1 MTEPNDTVDAL
12 SREFTS
18 PVSDSEQIEAEIAD
32 LPSSALDTANISVAN
47 NAELADEAL
56 NESTLPAAVDEQSS
70 VNSANPTCADDATLL
85 ETLLTAL
92 KQRNAVETVPFV
104 GVFSG
109 HQALR
114 RANVKLRRQNIAADK
129 ELIIL
134 RHKLSEGL
142 TLGESNDAVSRHL
155 GELSRLQVQ
164 VTDKYRG
171 QAEFASE
178 QLRLMK
184 RVQDLEE
191 ALRHSSSSLER
202 LQLEHGESM
211 ARGSELEAQ
220 LAELRAD
227 SEHLQAELDSVRALL
242 AAAEKSAETAVAE
255 NQALVQ
261 RTMTDRLHMLDEMN
275 RMTDEVQMYKA
286 AVAAGAATTT
296 AVPAS
301 RHRRQSDSDIG
312 RAAALGL
319 PPPGSSD
326 ATAAAAAAA
335 QGGSGSA
342 SSSRRT
348 SASSSGGTA
357 VPSRCRHKLP
367 AHSAGINDVVYSD
380 SGALL
385 ATASDDGSVKLF
397 DSSSGQQRSKL
408 AAGGGAGISMLS
420 AALRGDLVAAGCS
433 DACAR
438 VWNYSSGRAIAHL
451 TGHQQRVCCVAFWGG
466 AAGGTGARHL
476 LTGSHDCSLKLWD
489 LEKQWNTSPQLMR
502 AQSKVNAMDVSG
514 GAVLVSGHFDGGA

>member
-1 MTEPNDTVDAL
+1 MAEPTDTVEPSIRSL
-12 SREFTS
+12 VEPSS
-18 PVSDSEQIEAEIAD
+18 VSEQYKSEVVNP
-32 LPSSALDTANISVAN
+32 PSSTVDTEHTQLTDNGEQA
-47 NAELADEAL
+47 AESQID
-56 NESTLPAAVDEQSS
+56 STLPAAAAEL
-70 VNSANPTCADDATLL
+70 NSDDSAKPTCAEDAILL
-85 ETLLTAL
+85 ETLVKAL
-92 KQRNAVETVPFV
+92 KQRNAVETAPFV

-114 RANVKLRRQNIAADK
+114 RANSKLRRQNIAADK

-220 LAELRAD
+220 LAEVRAD
-227 SEHLQAELDSVRALL
+227 SEHLRAELDSVRSLL
-242 AAAEKSAETAVAE
+242 ASAEKAAESAVAE

-286 AVAAGAATTT
+286 AVAAGAAGT
-296 AVPAS
+296 AVPTG

-335 QGGSGSA
+335 AAQGDSSSA
-342 SSSRRT
+342 SSSRRA
-348 SASSSGGTA
+348 SASSSSGTT

-397 DSSSGQQRSKL
+397 DSSSGQQRSRL
-408 AAGGGAGISMLS
+408 AAGGGSGISMMC
-420 AALRGDLVAAGCS
+420 AALRGDL
-433 DACAR
+433 
-438 VWNYSSGRAIAHL
+438 
-451 TGHQQRVCCVAFWGG
+451 
-466 AAGGTGARHL
+466 
-476 LTGSHDCSLKLWD
+476 
-489 LEKQWNTSPQLMR
+489 
-502 AQSKVNAMDVSG
+502 
-514 GAVLVSGHFDGGA
+514 